1 MPSYKEKY
9 EKIIDSL
16 NNMERRVL
24 IDEIVLS
31 QLRDRMRN
39 LEEENAAE
47 KLISPEMQHSLALFH
62 MSLIEVEDL
71 ILKEKVTQADFPTR
85 SPLECI
91 RKATES
97 LNVVAR
103 HLRDSHIRAEAILD
117 DISVQISGKL
127 LKQERKEQ
135 IRQDN
140 YPDMIGVL
148 STGNSRHASPR
159 SRGRSNTT
167 NTESSKK

>member
-62 MSLIEVEDL
+62 MSVADLTQQTLNPLRSECSPILSWNISSEIVDILIYKNLTSVIHVL
-71 ILKEKVTQADFPTR
+71 IITI
-85 SPLECI
+85 C
-91 RKATES
+91 
-97 LNVVAR
+97 
-103 HLRDSHIRAEAILD
+103 
-117 DISVQISGKL
+117 
-127 LKQERKEQ
+127 
-135 IRQDN
+135 
-140 YPDMIGVL
+140 
-148 STGNSRHASPR
+148 
-159 SRGRSNTT
+159 
-167 NTESSKK
+167 